1 MLDARDEYGPCQV
14 AVTVLRLASA
24 ASTRASYYR
33 LQADTVRDA
42 ESFAVTP
49 YGSSVAAVLY
59 GRAEQKE
66 LCAARLRDVTERL
79 TGIRSLNAP
88 L

>member
-33 LQADTVRDA
+33 LQADTVR
-42 ESFAVTP
+42 
-49 YGSSVAAVLY
+49 VAAVLY